1 MLCQNLHQNLS
12 AKLQEDQTLPG
23 ERKESLPSQTN
34 YRRSLGNP
42 RIFWLSTRNVGRQVS
57 EGNTGKAK
65 DMISRLGPTVAQGSW
80 EMLAGAG
87 LYVIKKVLDGER

>member
-1 MLCQNLHQNLS
+1 MPGVRCPSCQTQG
-12 AKLQEDQTLPG
+12 KETWVIPG
-23 ERKESLPSQTN
+23 KNCHVRSSQTN